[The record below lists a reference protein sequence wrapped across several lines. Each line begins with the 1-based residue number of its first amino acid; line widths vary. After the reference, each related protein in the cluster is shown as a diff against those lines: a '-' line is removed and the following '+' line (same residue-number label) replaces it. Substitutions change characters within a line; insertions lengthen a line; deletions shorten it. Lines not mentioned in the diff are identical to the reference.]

1 MSCGDRN
8 ECGGWKEGGWGF
20 QDWCKS
26 WQCHS
31 YFGGVRLAAACPYS
45 CISGN

>member
-8 ECGGWKEGGWGF
+8 ECGSWKGAGWGF
-20 QDWCKS
+20 QEYCKS
-26 WQCHS
+26 WQCDD
-31 YFGGVRLAAACPYS
+31 YFGGVRLAAACPNS